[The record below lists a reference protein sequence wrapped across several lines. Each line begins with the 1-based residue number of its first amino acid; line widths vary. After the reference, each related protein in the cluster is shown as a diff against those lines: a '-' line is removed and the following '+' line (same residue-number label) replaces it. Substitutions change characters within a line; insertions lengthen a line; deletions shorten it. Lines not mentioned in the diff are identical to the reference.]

1 MARRAL
7 LTVFLALAA
16 SLMTGIAALPAHAE
30 YYANEKSPKDPNRP
44 LYLSLAAE
52 LKSIPDQ
59 FGCEFAWA
67 DMLDPSTLQLEFAPR
82 GHDVRKWT
90 RLVTITTVLMSKEP
104 AQQRDL
110 VKRLQSIMMDNF
122 KQHGR
127 IIETKSG
134 TDAKGLP
141 TLYVEYETGT
151 GAAKE
156 HNAAAIMRLRDDF
169 AGIVQIQSR
178 GKPLA
183 REDATKMQSLAIPKK
198 N

>member
-1 MARRAL
+1 MIRRAL
-7 LTVFLALAA
+7 TLCTFALAA
-16 SLMTGIAALPAHAE
+16 ALMASLAAAPAHAE
-30 YYANEKSPKDPNRP
+30 YYASDKNSKDPNRE

-52 LKSIPDQ
+52 LKAIPDM
-59 FGCEFAWA
+59 FGCEFAWGN
-67 DMLDPSTLQLEFAPR
+67 MNDPSSVQLEFAPR

-90 RLVTITTVLMSKEP
+90 RLVTITTVLMSKES
-104 AQQRDL
+104 AQQHDL
-110 VKRLQSIMMDNF
+110 VQRLQSIMMDNF

-127 IIETKSG
+127 VIETKSG

-156 HNAAAIMRLRDDF
+156 HNAAAIMRLRDEF

-183 REDATKMQSLAIPKK
+183 REDATKMQSLALPKK